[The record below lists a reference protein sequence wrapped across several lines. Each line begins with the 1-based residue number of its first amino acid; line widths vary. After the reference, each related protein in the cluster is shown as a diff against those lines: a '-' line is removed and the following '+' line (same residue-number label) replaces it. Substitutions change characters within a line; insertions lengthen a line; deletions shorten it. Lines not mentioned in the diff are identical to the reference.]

1 VSFPGPTKAAALK
14 ITPMT
19 TEDCSDYFKNR
30 PVNLEK
36 KFCAIFDE
44 IKDMY
49 ENYSDQE
56 RLVFSEVLCKNTCQ
70 QRHGETVLHF
80 IEHLGK
86 VSAVV
91 VGLSSAT
98 NYCDLEKP
106 LVFTRLSAYKEWI
119 ESFLS

>member
-1 VSFPGPTKAAALK
+1 MSFPGPTKAAALK
-14 ITPMT
+14 ISPMT
-19 TEDCSDYFKNR
+19 NEDCSEYFKET
-30 PVNLEK
+30 PVNLAN
-36 KFCAIFDE
+36 KFCAIPDE
-44 IKDMY
+44 IQDMH
-49 ENYSDQE
+49 EYSDQE

-91 VGLSSAT
+91 VGLSSTT

-106 LVFTRLSAYKEWI
+106 LVFTRLSAYREWI